1 MRGDGGVVG
10 VGADV
15 GFGAEVG
22 EVEHG
27 GGEGSERGREGELGC
42 RGEVEL
48 GFGAGAGAKAMEL
61 GAECLLDLGG
71 GAGEGDAVAIGWEVV
86 DGEAVGLEPGLGG
99 DDVGVGDAE
108 AGGEVGGC
116 EPVMEERRGWVGLL
130 REKLLE
136 VGLLRGGALEDEG
149 DAADGS
155 VGRERAEVV
164 GDADV
169 WIERAFERDGG
180 VELDGAADACSGS
193 LRESED
199 RAKKQSRDRRE
210 PSEPMDR
217 ADAKHVLSNNQ

>member
-71 GAGEGDAVAIGWEVV
+71 VAGEGDAVAIGGRSSMVKPWDWSQDLV
-86 DGEAVGLEPGLGG
+86 AAMSASAMPKRAAKSA
-99 DDVGVGDAE
+99 GV
-108 AGGEVGGC
+108 
-116 EPVMEERRGWVGLL
+116 
-130 REKLLE
+130 
-136 VGLLRGGALEDEG
+136 
-149 DAADGS
+149 S
-155 VGRERAEVV
+155 
-164 GDADV
+164 
-169 WIERAFERDGG
+169 
-180 VELDGAADACSGS
+180 
-193 LRESED
+193 
-199 RAKKQSRDRRE
+199 Q
-210 PSEPMDR
+210 
-217 ADAKHVLSNNQ
+217 